1 MRRREMIYIKKYINN
16 IIISLKTG
24 ILTSP
29 YDLGINSA

>member
-1 MRRREMIYIKKYINN
+1 MRRREMIYKKDINN

-24 ILTSP
+24 ILSSP